1 MTDDFYDLLDVPPDA
16 TQEEIKEAFRTQVR
30 IYHPDLNDDDRAQAQ
45 FTVLK
50 KAYDILGDPV
60 ERQAYDRLG
69 HAAYVSKRTSGLPSA
84 DLWRREPTDEDDA
97 VTDRSTST
105 STSTSERAGTDSR
118 TTEATSSQSR
128 SSATRDASSAGAS
141 SSRDTASEAHAAGA
155 TGTATSSRTAT
166 GTSTSSRT
174 ATGTATGDGRAT
186 RTASTATSER
196 RSSSAG
202 GRTSLEAFVQWW
214 HGKNFAWPLIWL
226 AALTYLTGLVHFGL
240 ENAASLRTLGAELA
254 AVGVAPAAIW
264 AVLSESRYGI
274 DVPAEFVATAEP
286 VALPLSPLAWYVV
299 LAGAVATSL
308 LLVLSARLLWRRD
321 TWGPIT
327 FDETIVI
334 ALALGA
340 TSFAG
345 GGPLLTGI
353 VLLPLLFGVIVYRT
367 RQLPG
372 WAPSYGYVVAVC
384 APLVALVAGVVG
396 YASLPTDLVA
406 FVVLPLAGAFGLP
419 IRVQVRKRVGR

>member
-16 TQEEIKEAFRTQVR
+16 TQEEIKKAFRTQVR

-69 HAAYVSKRTSGLPSA
+69 HAEYVSKRTSGLPSA
-84 DLWRREPTDEDDA
+84 DLWRRESTDEDDA

-105 STSTSERAGTDSR
+105 STSTSERAGTDSQ
-118 TTEATSSQSR
+118 TTGPTSGRSR

-141 SSRDTASEAHAAGA
+141 SSRDAASGAHAAGA
-155 TGTATSSRTAT
+155 TGTA
-166 GTSTSSRT
+166 TSSRT

-186 RTASTATSER
+186 RTASTATGER

-226 AALTYLTGLVHFGL
+226 AALTYLGGLVHFGL

-286 VALPLSPLAWYVV
+286 VALPLSPLSWYVV

-308 LLVLSARLLWRRD
+308 LLVLGARLLWRRD

-345 GGPLLTGI
+345 GGPLLTGT

-384 APLVALVAGVVG
+384 APLVALVAGVAG
-396 YASLPTDLVA
+396 YASLPTDVVA
-406 FVVLPLAGAFGLP
+406 FLVLPLAGAFGLP

>member
-1 MTDDFYDLLDVPPDA
+1 MTDDFYDLLGVSPDA
-16 TQEEIKEAFRTQVR
+16 SQDEIKQAFRRQVR
-30 IYHPDLNDDDRAQAQ
+30 IYHPDLNDDERAQAQ

-50 KAYDILGDPV
+50 TAYDVLEDPV
-60 ERQAYDRLG
+60 ERKAYDRLG
-69 HAAYVSKRTSGLPSA
+69 HDAYVAKRTSGLPSV
-84 DLWRREPTDEDDA
+84 DGWH
-97 VTDRSTST
+97 
-105 STSTSERAGTDSR
+105 AGTDDENDADGRSRSTATNSGRSGSRSRSSGRKTATGESGGSKTASATSRSAGSR
-118 TTEATSSQSR
+118 TTS
-128 SSATRDASSAGAS
+128 
-141 SSRDTASEAHAAGA
+141 
-155 TGTATSSRTAT
+155 TAT
-166 GTSTSSRT
+166 GAAAGTTDNGQGART
-174 ATGTATGDGRAT
+174 TGTGRSPSSGHGSPGAV
-186 RTASTATSER
+186 R
-196 RSSSAG
+196 RSFDS
-202 GRTSLEAFVQWW
+202 FVRWW

-226 AALTYLTGLVHFGL
+226 AALTYLVGLVHFGL
-240 ENAASLRTLGAELA
+240 ENAASIRTLGAELV
-254 AVGVAPAAIW
+254 AVGAAPAAVW

-334 ALALGA
+334 ALALGT

-345 GGPLLTGI
+345 GGPLLTGT

-372 WAPSYGYVVAVC
+372 WSPSYAYVVAVC
-384 APLVALVAGVVG
+384 APLVALVAGVAG
-396 YASLPTDLVA
+396 YASLPGDLVA
-406 FVVLPLAGAFGLP
+406 FVALPLAGAFGLP
-419 IRVQVRKRVGR
+419 LRVQIRKRFDR

>member
-16 TQEEIKEAFRTQVR
+16 TQEEIKKAFRTQVR

-84 DLWRREPTDEDDA
+84 DLWQRESTDETDA

-105 STSTSERAGTDSR
+105 SRSERTRGDSQ
-118 TTEATSSQSR
+118 TTTANSQATSGRSR
-128 SSATRDASSAGAS
+128 SRATRETSSADAS
-141 SSRDTASEAHAAGA
+141 SSRDTTSRTHAAGA
-155 TGTATSSRTAT
+155 TETATSSRTT
-166 GTSTSSRT
+166 
-174 ATGTATGDGRAT
+174 TGTATGERRGRRAT
-186 RTASTATSER
+186 STATGER

-202 GRTSLEAFVQWW
+202 GRSSLEAFVQWW

-226 AALTYLTGLVHFGL
+226 AALTYLAGLVHFGL
-240 ENAASLRTLGAELA
+240 ENAASLRTLGAELVA
-254 AVGVAPAAIW
+254 AGVAPAAVW

-286 VALPLSPLAWYVV
+286 VSLPLSPLAWYVV

-419 IRVQVRKRVGR
+419 IRVQIRKRVGR